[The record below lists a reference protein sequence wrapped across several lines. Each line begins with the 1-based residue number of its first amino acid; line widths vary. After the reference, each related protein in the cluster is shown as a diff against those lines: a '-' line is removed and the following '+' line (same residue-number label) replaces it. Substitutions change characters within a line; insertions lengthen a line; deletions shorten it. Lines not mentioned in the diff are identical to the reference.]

1 MMMENSVTASQ
12 SYYIRS
18 NALIHM
24 PGFFRWVVEGVL
36 PFDAESAMRILDSVG
51 LPTDACVAV
60 HDGAFNWHIEDDG
73 STVYL
78 VTYH

>member
-1 MMMENSVTASQ
+1 MMMANSVTASQ
-12 SYYIRS
+12 GYYIRS

-51 LPTDACVAV
+51 LPTEACVAV
-60 HDGAFNWHIEDDG
+60 YDGSYDWYIEDDN